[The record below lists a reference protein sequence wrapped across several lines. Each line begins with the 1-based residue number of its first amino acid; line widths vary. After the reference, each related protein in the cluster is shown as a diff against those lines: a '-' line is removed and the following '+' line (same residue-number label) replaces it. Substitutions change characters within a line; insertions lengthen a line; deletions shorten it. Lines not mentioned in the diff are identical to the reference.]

1 MLWLK
6 KRGVSDVAGRGYL
19 SGYFIGAGAKILR
32 GTEVDPT
39 VSRGHEFQGVD
50 IFRAF
55 VGTPDERE
63 KIPVTYL
70 WMDDE
75 QEAPLRLELTGTW
88 YNSRQNQPHRSPE
101 YRLYYPAAAESVV
114 YRAKAGDTLFLCMT
128 AERKVLAILC
138 PSGSS
143 AEQKL
148 LWLFGLQLTD
158 DYALTQRDIAGDG
171 GRDIDIAA
179 RFILDE
185 LGIEA
190 EEPEPDALGQLV
202 ARFGTTFPG
211 TAAFSAFARKT
222 LKGIDPIADPDA
234 ALVAWMEHEE
244 ALFRHLERVVVAER
258 LKAGFLDGDNADV
271 DGFLS
276 FSLSVQNR
284 RKSRA
289 GYAFAHH
296 VEAVLKAWDIR
307 YKREATT
314 EKRNAADFLFPGE
327 AEYADPEFSAA
338 DLRMLA
344 VKTTCKDRWRQVLA
358 EADRIRPK
366 HLLTLEPSISRTQ
379 TSEMQASSLQLVLP
393 RSVHDSYHADQQEW
407 LLDIRHFLDVVRT

>member
-1 MLWLK
+1 L
-6 KRGVSDVAGRGYL
+6 AGRGYL
-19 SGYFIGAGAKILR
+19 SGYFAGAGAKVLR
-32 GTEVDPT
+32 GTEVDPA

-55 VGTPDERE
+55 VGTPDESE
-63 KIPVTYL
+63 KIPITYI

-88 YNSRQNQPHRSPE
+88 YNSRKQQPHRTPE
-101 YRLYYPAAAESVV
+101 YRLYYPAAAEGVV
-114 YRAKAGDTLFLCMT
+114 YKAKAGDTLFLCMT

-148 LWLFGLQLTD
+148 LWLFGLQLTN
-158 DYALTQRDIAGDG
+158 DYELSQRDLGADG
-171 GRDIDIAA
+171 GRGIDLAA
-179 RFILDE
+179 KFILEE

-190 EEPEPDALGQLV
+190 QEPEPDALGLLIE
-202 ARFGTTFPG
+202 RFGSTFPG
-211 TAAFSAFARKT
+211 TVAFSEFARKT
-222 LKGIDPIADPDA
+222 IKGIDPRDDPDG
-234 ALVAWMEHEE
+234 ALVAWMDQEE
-244 ALFRHLERVVVAER
+244 ALFRHMERIVVAER
-258 LKAGFLDGDNADV
+258 LRTGFLDGEKADV

-289 GYAFAHH
+289 GFAFAHH
-296 VEAVLKAWDIR
+296 VEALLKSWQIR

-327 AEYADPEFSAA
+327 AEYADPAFPVAS
-338 DLRMLA
+338 LRMLA

-358 EADRIRPK
+358 EADRITSK

-379 TSEMQASSLQLVLP
+379 TAEMQAQSLQLVLP
-393 RSVHDSYHADQQEW
+393 RSLHETFHPEQQPW
-407 LLDIRHFLDVVRT
+407 LMPVKTFLGLVQG